1 MRFISGRRARA
12 TLAAT
17 TAVVLAG
24 VAGWSAIGSAAPPD
38 SIAPIE
44 GTVPPGTYRIG
55 YQGPSSGPAAV
66 AGVPLLDGVRFAVDE
81 INETGFLGPDVTL
94 ELVEE
99 DDGADPALA
108 IANWDSL
115 MSEDVSA
122 VICCALSSQAG
133 ALKPK
138 ILAGEVPAIISS
150 AILPGLPERPTLFRP
165 VLLLADPAYDQLIGR
180 YVEAN
185 PDASTVIL
193 GVTGDSDGMV
203 ADGEVWATAVSDHG
217 LELVDT
223 ISTNTGDTDFA
234 GPATQVIDANPDV
247 FIANMLSNE
256 STLMI
261 KALRERGYTGDILAT
276 YGLSSQGN
284 YEVGGESLDGV
295 VFPQAFSTMSTVPMA
310 QQLTANYE
318 AATGNPAD
326 VYVAQGYNAVYFIA
340 NGMKAAESGES
351 ADIAEG
357 LASIQFLDTVYGPV
371 EFDETGQ
378 AHLLGDAIFLQWN
391 ADGTQSLWEP

>member
-1 MRFISGRRARA
+1 MRLISGRRRA
-12 TLAAT
+12 ALAAT
-17 TAVVLAG
+17 TALVLAG
-24 VAGWSAIGSAAPPD
+24 AASWSTIGSAAPPD
-38 SIAPIE
+38 SIPPIE
-44 GTVPPGTYRIG
+44 GTVPAGTYRIG
-55 YQGPSSGPAAV
+55 YQGPSSGPTAV
-66 AGVPLLDGVRFAVDE
+66 AGIPLRDGVRFAVDE
-81 INETGFLGPDVTL
+81 INESGFLGPDVTL

-99 DDGADPALA
+99 DDGADPAVA

-133 ALKPK
+133 AMKPK
-138 ILAGEVPAIISS
+138 ILAGDVPAVISS

-165 VLLLADPAYDQLIGR
+165 VLLLADPAYDQLVGA
-180 YVEAN
+180 YAEAH

-203 ADGEVWATAVSDHG
+203 ADGEVWAAAIENHG
-217 LELVDT
+217 LDLVDT
-223 ISTNTGDTDFA
+223 ISTNTGDTDFS

-247 FIANMLSNE
+247 FVANMLSNE
-256 STLMI
+256 ATLMI
-261 KALRERGYTGDILAT
+261 KALRERGYTGTILAT

-295 VFPQAFSTMSTVPMA
+295 VFPQAFSVHSTVPMA
-310 QQLTANYE
+310 QELATNYQ
-318 AATGNPAD
+318 AATGNEAD

-340 NGMKAAESGES
+340 NGMKAAQSGEP
-351 ADIAEG
+351 ADVAAG

-378 AHLLGDAIFLQWN
+378 AHLLGQAIFLQWN
-391 ADGTQSLWEP
+391 ADGTQSVWEP